1 MEKWMAAL
9 VAVILLLTASVLAA
23 CAETIT
29 FKDKLGRRVNI
40 NLPVRRAVFFE
51 TYELTAA
58 LGVWDRVVGIS
69 RYAYTNDLMLAVK
82 PDIARTIPSA
92 GSGFD
97 VNIETLL
104 RLRPELVIT
113 WTFSLE
119 SIRFME
125 EKGLKVVA
133 LYPESIEDL
142 YEAMRL
148 QGRLFG
154 KEKKVER
161 CIDRMNK
168 MFSFI
173 RERCGK
179 VPQQKRKK
187 IIWLGGKQTT
197 VSGVK
202 GINND
207 LIGLAGGINPAAVLK
222 ERSLD
227 VSMERVVAWNPDV
240 VFIWGGAKYNAGDL
254 LGNSQWR
261 HVAAIRKKQVYKAPQ
276 WGTWSPRLAVVA
288 LWMAMKT
295 YPDEFRDVNFVKT
308 ADDFYQA
315 VYGISYRSVNRIA
328 N

>member
-1 MEKWMAAL
+1 MAAL
-9 VAVILLLTASVLAA
+9 AVIILLMTALVSAA

-40 NLPVRRAVFFE
+40 SLPVRRAVFFE

-113 WTFSLE
+113 WTFSPE

-148 QGRLFG
+148 QGKLFG
-154 KEKKVER
+154 KEKKVEY
-161 CIDRMNK
+161 CIDLMNK
-168 MFSFI
+168 MFAFI
-173 RERCGK
+173 RERCRK
-179 VPQQKRKK
+179 VPPHKRKK
-187 IIWLGGKQTT
+187 VIWLGGKQTT

-207 LIGLAGGINPAAVLK
+207 LIRLAGGINPGAVLR

-227 VSMERVVAWNPDV
+227 VSMERIVGWNPDV
-240 VFIWGGAKYNAGDL
+240 IFIWGGAKYSAGDL
-254 LGNSQWR
+254 LGSSQWR
-261 HVAAIRKKQVYKAPQ
+261 HVAAIRRKQVYKAPQ

-295 YPDEFRDVNFVKT
+295 YPGEFRDVNFEKS
-308 ADDFYQA
+308 ADDFYRA
-315 VYGISYRSVNRIA
+315 VYGISYRSVSRIEE
-328 N
+328 